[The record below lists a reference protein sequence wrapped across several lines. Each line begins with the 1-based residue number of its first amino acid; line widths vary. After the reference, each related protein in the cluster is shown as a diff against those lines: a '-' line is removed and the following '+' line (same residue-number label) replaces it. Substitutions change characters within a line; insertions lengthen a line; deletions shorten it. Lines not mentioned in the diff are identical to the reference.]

1 MELVK
6 LCLLVKK
13 TPHEYYCSS
22 FISNMNHHEP
32 RYWKYLEIKANL
44 AKSHLKSQEKSHE
57 SCYLHLGI
65 PNLATTLPAGSGFLL
80 RNIKVW
86 GSKRSWTYGKS
97 VGNVVYDMDLNGDV
111 IFMYLHMYICI
122 FLYTIYI
129 YMGGI
134 FVASC
139 WLRKSCGNVMMF
151 FKKTRACERRNRDS
165 WKDARNHP
173 VTGLGIPHDLY
184 GHLLV

>member
-1 MELVK
+1 
-6 LCLLVKK
+6 
-13 TPHEYYCSS
+13 
-22 FISNMNHHEP
+22 MNHHEP

-122 FLYTIYI
+122 FFYTIYI
-129 YMGGI
+129 YIWEG
-134 FVASC
+134 FLLHPVD
-139 WLRKSCGNVMMF
+139 CGNHVEM
-151 FKKTRACERRNRDS
+151 S
-165 WKDARNHP
+165 
-173 VTGLGIPHDLY
+173 
-184 GHLLV
+184 

>member
-122 FLYTIYI
+122 FFYTIYI
-129 YMGGI
+129 YGRDFCCILLIAEIMWK
-134 FVASC
+134 C
-139 WLRKSCGNVMMF
+139 HDF
-151 FKKTRACERRNRDS
+151 FQKTRACERRNRDS
-165 WKDARNHP
+165 
-173 VTGLGIPHDLY
+173 
-184 GHLLV
+184 